1 MDKTVAKERID
12 FLCAEI
18 ERHNRLYYE
27 TDSPEISD
35 AEYDALFNELKN
47 LENRFSDLAREDS
60 PTARVGGRA
69 LEKFQQVTHR
79 IPMLSLDNAFDE
91 GDIDEFDKRLKK
103 ELALP
108 LATVIS
114 YVCEPKMDGLAVELV
129 YENGI
134 FVQGS
139 TRGDGIIGEDITAN
153 LKTIKSIPL
162 RLNTLFPP
170 TLLDRKSVV

>member
-1 MDKTVAKERID
+1 MENRVAKERID

-27 TDSPEISD
+27 ADAPEISD
-35 AEYDALFNELKN
+35 AEYDTLFNELKS
-47 LENRFSDLAREDS
+47 LENTFPELTREDT

-69 LEKFQQVTHR
+69 LEKFKQVTHK

-91 GDIDEFDKRLKK
+91 EDIDEFDKRLKK

-108 LATVIS
+108 PATEIH

-129 YENGI
+129 YQDGI

-139 TRGDGIIGEDITAN
+139 TRGDGITGEDITAN

-162 RLNTLFPP
+162 RLNSPVSP
-170 TLLDRKSVV
+170 RLLEVR